1 MFNETCGNVVPGMVC
16 SFSASM
22 SCALSGG
29 TIAGI
34 VIGSLVGLV
43 AVVGGGIWFYQ
54 KRSAKKARALLQGAG
69 GTSTTT
75 YHAVQNSA

>member
-1 MFNETCGNVVPGMVC
+1 MVC
-16 SFSASM
+16 TFNADM

-43 AVVGGGIWFYQ
+43 AIVGGTIWMYQ
-54 KRSAKKARALLQGAG
+54 KRSAKKARTLIQGDG
-69 GTSTTT
+69 DS
-75 YHAVQNSA
+75 SAYRA